1 MQKNGMPLWLF
12 STLLTIGVILVVAIM
27 IVITLFLIHVLGMVR
42 FSLMVIVLQLGSIQ
56 TILNDILKKLSG
68 DKK

>member
-12 STLLTIGVILVVAIM
+12 STLLTIGVILVVAII
-27 IVITLFLIHVLGMVR
+27 IVVILILIHVLGIVH
-42 FSLMVIVLQLGSIQ
+42 FILIAIVLQLGSIQ

>member
-12 STLLTIGVILVVAIM
+12 GTLITIGLILVVAIM

-42 FSLMVIVLQLGSIQ
+42 FSLIVIVFQLGSIQ